1 MDQNFLKFK
10 KRIWALIA
18 VKCVLAGLAAGLFAT
33 VAVMLPCHLCKIGL
47 YWYVYLGIAI
57 LGFVIGGGVA
67 FLLLKTNDRKIAKLL
82 DAELGLEERTQTA
95 FEFAGQD
102 NAMLELQRAN
112 ATLTLGKIPVK
123 ALPFKNIIATV
134 LCAAV
139 AASGTVAIPVIAV
152 CLPVVPI
159 GAEQPDGD
167 GNKKDP
173 PRIVTDWEWGALDE
187 LINYVKASKKADSST
202 RTAMVGELEGLKNV
216 LLDGVSQSSLPMF
229 VENTVTNIRNSVKDI
244 NEALSSEEQVKAN
257 TEEQNYVINKLY
269 EIFSLQQPGS
279 SQEPD
284 PEEPD
289 PDNPDA
295 PDLPDPDDPNQGG
308 LIVDKTPFFDPET
321 GETSFGEVMDEYY
334 RKALQAFNEGKI
346 SREEWEAIMV
356 KYFNS
361 FNGNDNN

>member
-10 KRIWALIA
+10 KRIWTQII

-47 YWYVYLGIAI
+47 FWYVYLGIAV
-57 LGFVIGGGVA
+57 LGFVLGGGVA
-67 FLLLKTNDRKIAKLL
+67 FLILKTDDRKIAKIL
-82 DAELGLEERTQTA
+82 DADLCLEERMQTA
-95 FEFAGQD
+95 FVFAGQE
-102 NAMLELQRAN
+102 NAMLDLQRAN
-112 ATLTLGKIPVK
+112 ANFALGKVPLK
-123 ALPFKNIIATV
+123 ALPFKNIVATV

-139 AASGTVAIPVIAV
+139 AGTSTVAIPVIAV

-159 GAEQPDGD
+159 GTELPDGD
-167 GNKKDP
+167 DKEDP

-187 LINYVKASKKADSST
+187 LINYVRSSKKADART
-202 RTAMVGELEGLKNV
+202 RTAMVSELEGLKNV

-229 VENTVTNIRNSVKDI
+229 VENTVTNIRNEVKDA
-244 NEALSSEEQVKAN
+244 NDAVDSEEQKKAN

-279 SQEPD
+279 S
-284 PEEPD
+284 EEPD
-289 PDNPDA
+289 PDEPDNPDE
-295 PDLPDPDDPNQGG
+295 PDKPDEPEGPTGPGD
-308 LIVDKTPFFDPET
+308 LIVDKTPFFDPDT
-321 GETSFGEVMDEYY
+321 GETSFGEVMDDYY